1 MLSKILK
8 YEMKAVFKPML
19 ILNALTLLSTLI
31 GFFYVANLDV
41 EGILH
46 SNDNE
51 SAGMMLI
58 LGFLYIVGLAIVSLV
73 SYLVLLIRYGKTMFG
88 SNGYL
93 SWTLPVKRS
102 TLINGKILNGLIW
115 NLINTTITM
124 GCFCWLLC
132 FYVAK
137 AGVKFHDLI
146 VGIPTE
152 ITWHFILPTMGMV
165 VLSVISAVFVGY
177 FCITVGQLLKEH
189 KVLGTIIAFVGVYIV
204 QQVATTLVMVG
215 GGFFTYMNGDSEVYF
230 RASATSVGIGA
241 GDFRIVDIM
250 MAGQALVTI
259 VIALIA
265 FTACHMIPRKKL
277 NLD

>member
-46 SNDNE
+46 SNNNE

-93 SWTLPVKRS
+93 SWTLPVKRLGGNMKFS
-102 TLINGKILNGLIW
+102 SKI
-115 NLINTTITM
+115 
-124 GCFCWLLC
+124 
-132 FYVAK
+132 
-137 AGVKFHDLI
+137 
-146 VGIPTE
+146 
-152 ITWHFILPTMGMV
+152 
-165 VLSVISAVFVGY
+165 S
-177 FCITVGQLLKEH
+177 QLLKC
-189 KVLGTIIAFVGVYIV
+189 KII
-204 QQVATTLVMVG
+204 L
-215 GGFFTYMNGDSEVYF
+215 
-230 RASATSVGIGA
+230 
-241 GDFRIVDIM
+241 
-250 MAGQALVTI
+250 
-259 VIALIA
+259 
-265 FTACHMIPRKKL
+265 
-277 NLD
+277 